1 MANQKLEDQL
11 SLALDTPAQMR
22 EKSDNLDTGYAPSE
36 NTWELIVKYNGN
48 LDRLTGGIRV
58 EPLIAGYAIVT
69 IPENLIGAF
78 SRMEEIEFIEKP
90 KKLYPQ
96 VTAGL
101 GASCFY
107 PLLQPVSGKALS
119 GQGVYMAILDSGI
132 DYTDPMFRYADGTTK
147 IAWLWD
153 QGKRADA
160 EKGEK
165 PPQGF
170 FTGVEYSRKM
180 LNANLQKNSER
191 LTTDVTGHGT
201 NVAKIA
207 VQGAPESELIVVKL
221 DTARGTY
228 PSTVSLLRAFTYV
241 AKKAQAENMP
251 VAINLSYGN
260 TYGAH
265 DGSSLLE
272 RFIDNITEVGRN
284 VICIGAGN
292 EGASAGHFA
301 GKLSENEIQR
311 ISFAMGTYERSFS
324 LQLWKWYADRM
335 DISILSPAGEQ
346 YLIRNQDAGGEAQ
359 QAVMEQTKLLIF
371 SGRPQPYRKREEVY
385 IDFIPVETYL
395 NTGIW
400 TIEITPRRI
409 ANGELRLYMPSAVV
423 RSENTR
429 FLLPSPAQTLTIP
442 STAQKVITVGAY
454 NAYVRS
460 YAAFSG
466 RGDAGSDRAEN
477 SKPDLAAPG
486 VNIRIGEG
494 EGGAVVSGTSYATP
508 FVTAAAALL
517 MEYGIVQGNDPFL
530 YGEKVKAYLHAGARQ
545 LPGYDMW
552 PNDQVGWGENVII
565 RSHGRKSV
573 KSSVSVH
580 FPNTETK
587 HFFHNFEENLP
598 GLDAK

>member
-107 PLLQPVSGKALS
+107 PLLQSVSGKALS

-153 QGKRADA
+153 QGKRAEA

-207 VQGAPESELIVVKL
+207 VQGAPESELIIVKL

-359 QAVMEQTKLLIF
+359 QAVMEQTQLLIF

-409 ANGELRLYMPSAVV
+409 VNGELRLYMPSAVV

-466 RGDAGSDRAEN
+466 RGDAGSDWAEN

-530 YGEKVKAYLHAGARQ
+530 YGEKIKAYLHAGARQ
-545 LPGYDMW
+545 LPGYDIW
-552 PNDQVGWGENVII
+552 PNDQVGWGALC
-565 RSHGRKSV
+565 
-573 KSSVSVH
+573 VS
-580 FPNTETK
+580 ES
-587 HFFHNFEENLP
+587 LP
-598 GLDAK
+598 EK

>member
-11 SLALDTPAQMR
+11 SLALDTPARMR
-22 EKSDNLDTGYAPSE
+22 EKSDNLDTGYAPEE

-132 DYTDPMFRYADGTTK
+132 DYTDPLFRYADGTTK

-241 AKKAQAENMP
+241 AKKSQVENVP

-359 QAVMEQTKLLIF
+359 QAVMEQSRLLIF

-409 ANGELRLYMPSAVV
+409 VNGELRLYMPSAVV

-466 RGDAGSDRAEN
+466 RGDADSRRAEN

-545 LPGYDMW
+545 LPGYDIW
-552 PNDQVGWGENVII
+552 PNDQVGWGALC
-565 RSHGRKSV
+565 
-573 KSSVSVH
+573 VS
-580 FPNTETK
+580 ES
-587 HFFHNFEENLP
+587 LP
-598 GLDAK
+598 

>member
-22 EKSDNLDTGYAPSE
+22 EKSDNLDTGYVPEE

-241 AKKAQAENMP
+241 AKKSQAENVP

-409 ANGELRLYMPSAVV
+409 VNGELRLYMPSAVV

-466 RGDAGSDRAEN
+466 RGDADSRRAEN

-517 MEYGIVQGNDPFL
+517 MEYGIVRGNDPFL

-545 LPGYDMW
+545 LPGYDIW
-552 PNDQVGWGENVII
+552 PNDQVGWGRLCLE
-565 RSHGRKSV
+565 
-573 KSSVSVH
+573 SS
-580 FPNTETK
+580 
-587 HFFHNFEENLP
+587 LP
-598 GLDAK
+598 D

>member
-311 ISFAMGTYERSFS
+311 ISFAIGTYERSFS

-346 YLIRNQDAGGEAQ
+346 YLIRNQDVGGEAQ

-385 IDFIPVETYL
+385 IDFIPAETYL

-409 ANGELRLYMPSAVV
+409 VNGELRLYMPSAVV

-477 SKPDLAAPG
+477 NKPDLTAPG

-545 LPGYDMW
+545 LPGYDIW
-552 PNDQVGWGENVII
+552 PNDQVGWGALC
-565 RSHGRKSV
+565 
-573 KSSVSVH
+573 VS
-580 FPNTETK
+580 ES
-587 HFFHNFEENLP
+587 LP
-598 GLDAK
+598 EK

>member
-11 SLALDTPAQMR
+11 SLALATPARMR
-22 EKSDNLDTGYAPSE
+22 ERSGNLDTGYASAE

-90 KKLYPQ
+90 KKLFPQ

-101 GASCFY
+101 RASCFY
-107 PLLQPVSGKALS
+107 SLLQPVSGTALS

-153 QGKRADA
+153 QGKQADT
-160 EKGEK
+160 EMGER

-170 FTGVEYSRKM
+170 FTGVEYNREQI
-180 LNANLQKNSER
+180 NENLQDGGQR

-201 NVAKIA
+201 DVAKIA
-207 VQGAPESELIVVKL
+207 VQGAPGSELIVVKL

-228 PSTVSLLRAFTYV
+228 PSTASLLRAFTYV
-241 AKKAQAENMP
+241 AGKAQAENMP

-284 VICIGAGN
+284 VICVGAGN
-292 EGASAGHFA
+292 EGASAGHFT
-301 GKLSENEIQR
+301 GRLTENEIQR
-311 ISFAMGTYERSFS
+311 IAFAMGTYENSFS
-324 LQLWKWYADRM
+324 LQIWKWYADRM
-335 DISILSPAGEQ
+335 DISIVSPAGER
-346 YLIRNQDAGGEAQ
+346 YLIRNQAAEGEAQ
-359 QAVMEQTKLLIF
+359 QTVLEQTKLLIF
-371 SGRPQPYRKREEVY
+371 SGRPQPYRMREEVY

-400 TIEITPRRI
+400 TIEITPRHI
-409 ANGELRLYMPSAVV
+409 VNGELRLYMPSAVV

-429 FLLPSPAQTLTIP
+429 FLLPSPALTLTIP
-442 STAQKVITVGAY
+442 STAKKVITVGAY
-454 NAYVRS
+454 NAYARS

-466 RGDAGSDRAEN
+466 RGEDDSRCAEN

-486 VNIRIGEG
+486 VNIRIEESEPGTL
-494 EGGAVVSGTSYATP
+494 VSGTSYATP

-517 MEYGIVQGNDPFL
+517 MEYGIVQGRDPFL
-530 YGEKVKAYLHAGARQ
+530 YGEKVKAYLLAGARQ
-545 LPGYDMW
+545 LPGYDLW
-552 PNDQVGWGENVII
+552 PNDQVGWGALC
-565 RSHGRKSV
+565 
-573 KSSVSVH
+573 VSGS
-580 FPNTETK
+580 
-587 HFFHNFEENLP
+587 LP
-598 GLDAK
+598 

>member
-207 VQGAPESELIVVKL
+207 VQGAPESELIIVKL

-346 YLIRNQDAGGEAQ
+346 YLIRNQNAGGEAQ
-359 QAVMEQTKLLIF
+359 QAVMEQTQLLIF

-477 SKPDLAAPG
+477 NKPDLAAPG

-545 LPGYDMW
+545 LPGYDIW
-552 PNDQVGWGENVII
+552 PNDQVGWGALC
-565 RSHGRKSV
+565 
-573 KSSVSVH
+573 VS
-580 FPNTETK
+580 ES
-587 HFFHNFEENLP
+587 LP
-598 GLDAK
+598 EK

>member
-221 DTARGTY
+221 DTVRGTY

-241 AKKAQAENMP
+241 AKKSQAENVP

-311 ISFAMGTYERSFS
+311 ISFAIGTYERSFS

-335 DISILSPAGEQ
+335 DISFLSPAGEQ

-409 ANGELRLYMPSAVV
+409 VNGELRLYMPSAVV

-466 RGDAGSDRAEN
+466 RGDADSRRAEN

-517 MEYGIVQGNDPFL
+517 MEYGIVRGNDPFL

-545 LPGYDMW
+545 LPGYDIW
-552 PNDQVGWGENVII
+552 PNDQVGWGALC
-565 RSHGRKSV
+565 
-573 KSSVSVH
+573 VS
-580 FPNTETK
+580 ES
-587 HFFHNFEENLP
+587 LP
-598 GLDAK
+598 

>member
-324 LQLWKWYADRM
+324 LQLWKWYADRL

-346 YLIRNQDAGGEAQ
+346 YLIRNQNAGGEAQ
-359 QAVMEQTKLLIF
+359 QAVMEQTQLLIF

-409 ANGELRLYMPSAVV
+409 VNGELRLYMPSAVV

-466 RGDAGSDRAEN
+466 RGDAGSNRAEN

-486 VNIRIGEG
+486 VNIQIGEG
-494 EGGAVVSGTSYATP
+494 ESGAVVSGTSYATP

-545 LPGYDMW
+545 LPGYDIW
-552 PNDQVGWGENVII
+552 PNDQVGWGALC
-565 RSHGRKSV
+565 
-573 KSSVSVH
+573 VS
-580 FPNTETK
+580 ES
-587 HFFHNFEENLP
+587 LP
-598 GLDAK
+598 EK

>member
-346 YLIRNQDAGGEAQ
+346 YLIRNQNAGGEAQ
-359 QAVMEQTKLLIF
+359 QAVMEQTQLLIF

-477 SKPDLAAPG
+477 NKPDLAAPG

-545 LPGYDMW
+545 LPGYDIW
-552 PNDQVGWGENVII
+552 PNDQVGWGALC
-565 RSHGRKSV
+565 
-573 KSSVSVH
+573 VS
-580 FPNTETK
+580 ES
-587 HFFHNFEENLP
+587 LP
-598 GLDAK
+598 EK

>member
-221 DTARGTY
+221 DTARGPY

-346 YLIRNQDAGGEAQ
+346 YLIRNQNAGGEAQ
-359 QAVMEQTKLLIF
+359 QAVMEQTQLLIF

-466 RGDAGSDRAEN
+466 RGDAGNDRAEN

-545 LPGYDMW
+545 LPGYDIW
-552 PNDQVGWGENVII
+552 PNDQVGWGALC
-565 RSHGRKSV
+565 
-573 KSSVSVH
+573 VS
-580 FPNTETK
+580 ES
-587 HFFHNFEENLP
+587 LP
-598 GLDAK
+598 EK

>member
-107 PLLQPVSGKALS
+107 PLLQPASGKALS

-346 YLIRNQDAGGEAQ
+346 YLIRNQDVGGEAQ

-409 ANGELRLYMPSAVV
+409 VNGELRLYMPSAVV

-477 SKPDLAAPG
+477 NKPDLTAPG

-545 LPGYDMW
+545 LPGYDIW
-552 PNDQVGWGENVII
+552 PNDQVGWGALCL
-565 RSHGRKSV
+565 
-573 KSSVSVH
+573 KSS
-580 FPNTETK
+580 
-587 HFFHNFEENLP
+587 LP
-598 GLDAK
+598 SI

>member
-324 LQLWKWYADRM
+324 LQLWKWYADRL

-346 YLIRNQDAGGEAQ
+346 YLIRNQNAGGEAQ
-359 QAVMEQTKLLIF
+359 QAVMEQTQLLIF

-477 SKPDLAAPG
+477 NKPDLAAPG

-545 LPGYDMW
+545 LPGYDIW
-552 PNDQVGWGENVII
+552 PNDQVGWGALCVLE
-565 RSHGRKSV
+565 S
-573 KSSVSVH
+573 
-580 FPNTETK
+580 
-587 HFFHNFEENLP
+587 LP
-598 GLDAK
+598 EK

>member
-36 NTWELIVKYNGN
+36 NAWELIVKYNGN

-346 YLIRNQDAGGEAQ
+346 YLIRNQNAGGEAQ

-385 IDFIPVETYL
+385 IDFIPAETYL

-409 ANGELRLYMPSAVV
+409 VNGELRLYMPSAVV

-429 FLLPSPAQTLTIP
+429 FLLPSPVQTLTIP

-477 SKPDLAAPG
+477 NKPDLAAPG

-545 LPGYDMW
+545 LPGYDIW
-552 PNDQVGWGENVII
+552 PNDQVGWGALC
-565 RSHGRKSV
+565 
-573 KSSVSVH
+573 VS
-580 FPNTETK
+580 ES
-587 HFFHNFEENLP
+587 LP
-598 GLDAK
+598 EK

>member
-11 SLALDTPAQMR
+11 SLALDTPVQMR

-241 AKKAQAENMP
+241 AKKAQVENMP

-346 YLIRNQDAGGEAQ
+346 YLIRNQNAGGEAQ

-477 SKPDLAAPG
+477 NKPDLVAPG

-545 LPGYDMW
+545 LPGYDIW
-552 PNDQVGWGENVII
+552 PNDQVGWGALC
-565 RSHGRKSV
+565 
-573 KSSVSVH
+573 VS
-580 FPNTETK
+580 ES
-587 HFFHNFEENLP
+587 LP
-598 GLDAK
+598 EK

>member
-335 DISILSPAGEQ
+335 DISIMSPAGEQ

-466 RGDAGSDRAEN
+466 RGDADSDRAEN

-545 LPGYDMW
+545 LPGYDIW
-552 PNDQVGWGENVII
+552 PNDQVGWGALC
-565 RSHGRKSV
+565 
-573 KSSVSVH
+573 VS
-580 FPNTETK
+580 ES
-587 HFFHNFEENLP
+587 LP
-598 GLDAK
+598 EK

>member
-153 QGKRADA
+153 QGKQADA

-346 YLIRNQDAGGEAQ
+346 YLIRNQNAGGEAQ

-466 RGDAGSDRAEN
+466 RGDTGSDRAEN

-545 LPGYDMW
+545 LPGYDIW
-552 PNDQVGWGENVII
+552 PNDQVGWGALCL
-565 RSHGRKSV
+565 
-573 KSSVSVH
+573 KSS
-580 FPNTETK
+580 
-587 HFFHNFEENLP
+587 LP
-598 GLDAK
+598 SI

>member
-180 LNANLQKNSER
+180 INANLQKNSER

-346 YLIRNQDAGGEAQ
+346 YLIRNQNAGGEAQ
-359 QAVMEQTKLLIF
+359 QAVMEQTQLLIF

-466 RGDAGSDRAEN
+466 RGDAGSDWAEN

-508 FVTAAAALL
+508 FVTAAAAIL

-545 LPGYDMW
+545 LPGYDIW
-552 PNDQVGWGENVII
+552 PNDQVGWGALC
-565 RSHGRKSV
+565 
-573 KSSVSVH
+573 VS
-580 FPNTETK
+580 ES
-587 HFFHNFEENLP
+587 LP
-598 GLDAK
+598 EK

>member
-346 YLIRNQDAGGEAQ
+346 YLIRNQNAGGEAQ
-359 QAVMEQTKLLIF
+359 QAVMEQTQLLIF

-552 PNDQVGWGENVII
+552 PNDQVGWGALC
-565 RSHGRKSV
+565 
-573 KSSVSVH
+573 VS
-580 FPNTETK
+580 ES
-587 HFFHNFEENLP
+587 LP
-598 GLDAK
+598 EK

>member
-11 SLALDTPAQMR
+11 SLALDTPARMR
-22 EKSDNLDTGYAPSE
+22 EKSDNLDTGYAPEE

-346 YLIRNQDAGGEAQ
+346 YLIRNQNTGGEAQ

-409 ANGELRLYMPSAVV
+409 ANGELRLYMPSSVV

-466 RGDAGSDRAEN
+466 RGDAGNDRAEN

-545 LPGYDMW
+545 LPGYDIW
-552 PNDQVGWGENVII
+552 PNDQVGWGALC
-565 RSHGRKSV
+565 
-573 KSSVSVH
+573 VS
-580 FPNTETK
+580 ES
-587 HFFHNFEENLP
+587 LP
-598 GLDAK
+598 EK

>member
-346 YLIRNQDAGGEAQ
+346 YLIRNQNAGGEAQ
-359 QAVMEQTKLLIF
+359 QAVMEQTQLLIF

-429 FLLPSPAQTLTIP
+429 FLLPSPVQTLTIP

-477 SKPDLAAPG
+477 NKPDLTAPG

-545 LPGYDMW
+545 LPGYDIW
-552 PNDQVGWGENVII
+552 PNDQVGWGALC
-565 RSHGRKSV
+565 
-573 KSSVSVH
+573 VS
-580 FPNTETK
+580 ES
-587 HFFHNFEENLP
+587 LP
-598 GLDAK
+598 EK

>member
-346 YLIRNQDAGGEAQ
+346 YLIRNQNAGGEAQ
-359 QAVMEQTKLLIF
+359 QAVMEQTQLLIF

-409 ANGELRLYMPSAVV
+409 VNGELRLYMPSAVV

-442 STAQKVITVGAY
+442 STAQKVITVSAY

-545 LPGYDMW
+545 LPGYDIW
-552 PNDQVGWGENVII
+552 PNDQVGWGALC
-565 RSHGRKSV
+565 
-573 KSSVSVH
+573 VS
-580 FPNTETK
+580 ES
-587 HFFHNFEENLP
+587 LP
-598 GLDAK
+598 EK

>member
-22 EKSDNLDTGYAPSE
+22 EKSDNLDTGYAPLE

-191 LTTDVTGHGT
+191 LTIDVTGHGT

-324 LQLWKWYADRM
+324 MQLWKWYADRM

-346 YLIRNQDAGGEAQ
+346 YLIRNQNAGGEAQ
-359 QAVMEQTKLLIF
+359 QAVMEQTQLLIF

-477 SKPDLAAPG
+477 NKPDLTAPG

-494 EGGAVVSGTSYATP
+494 ESGAVVSGTSYATP

-545 LPGYDMW
+545 LPGYDIW
-552 PNDQVGWGENVII
+552 PNDQVGWGALC
-565 RSHGRKSV
+565 
-573 KSSVSVH
+573 VS
-580 FPNTETK
+580 ES
-587 HFFHNFEENLP
+587 LP
-598 GLDAK
+598 EK

>member
-107 PLLQPVSGKALS
+107 PLLQSVSGKALS

-241 AKKAQAENMP
+241 AKKSQVENVP

-359 QAVMEQTKLLIF
+359 QAVMEQTQLLIF

-409 ANGELRLYMPSAVV
+409 VNGELRLYMPSAVV

-466 RGDAGSDRAEN
+466 RGDAGSDWAEN
-477 SKPDLAAPG
+477 SKPDLTAPG

-545 LPGYDMW
+545 LPGYDIW
-552 PNDQVGWGENVII
+552 PNDQVGWGALC
-565 RSHGRKSV
+565 
-573 KSSVSVH
+573 VS
-580 FPNTETK
+580 ES
-587 HFFHNFEENLP
+587 LP
-598 GLDAK
+598 EK

>member
-191 LTTDVTGHGT
+191 LSTDVTGHGT

-346 YLIRNQDAGGEAQ
+346 YLIRNQNAGGEAQ

-409 ANGELRLYMPSAVV
+409 VNGELRLYMPSAVV

-429 FLLPSPAQTLTIP
+429 FLLPSPAHTLTIP

-477 SKPDLAAPG
+477 NKPDLTAPG

-545 LPGYDMW
+545 LPGYDIW
-552 PNDQVGWGENVII
+552 PNDQVGWGALC
-565 RSHGRKSV
+565 
-573 KSSVSVH
+573 VS
-580 FPNTETK
+580 ES
-587 HFFHNFEENLP
+587 LP
-598 GLDAK
+598 EK

>member
-1 MANQKLEDQL
+1 MTNQKLEDQL

-346 YLIRNQDAGGEAQ
+346 YLIRNQDVGGEAQ

-409 ANGELRLYMPSAVV
+409 VNGELRLYMPSAVV

-477 SKPDLAAPG
+477 NKPDLTAPG

-545 LPGYDMW
+545 LPGYDIW
-552 PNDQVGWGENVII
+552 PNDQVGWG
-565 RSHGRKSV
+565 RLCLAQSLSQ
-573 KSSVSVH
+573 
-580 FPNTETK
+580 
-587 HFFHNFEENLP
+587 
-598 GLDAK
+598 

>member
-346 YLIRNQDAGGEAQ
+346 YLIRNQNAGGEAQ

-429 FLLPSPAQTLTIP
+429 FFLPSPAQTLTIP

-466 RGDAGSDRAEN
+466 RGDAGNDRAEN

-545 LPGYDMW
+545 LPGYDIW
-552 PNDQVGWGENVII
+552 PNDQVGWGALC
-565 RSHGRKSV
+565 
-573 KSSVSVH
+573 VS
-580 FPNTETK
+580 ES
-587 HFFHNFEENLP
+587 LP
-598 GLDAK
+598 EK

>member
-36 NTWELIVKYNGN
+36 NAWELIVKYNGN

-311 ISFAMGTYERSFS
+311 ISFAIGTYERSFS

-346 YLIRNQDAGGEAQ
+346 YLIRNQNAGGEAQ

-385 IDFIPVETYL
+385 IDFIPLETYL

-409 ANGELRLYMPSAVV
+409 VNGELRLYMPSAVV

-429 FLLPSPAQTLTIP
+429 FLLPSPVQTLTIP

-466 RGDAGSDRAEN
+466 RGDAGSGRAEN
-477 SKPDLAAPG
+477 NKPDLTAPG

-545 LPGYDMW
+545 LPGYDIW
-552 PNDQVGWGENVII
+552 PNDQVGWGALC
-565 RSHGRKSV
+565 
-573 KSSVSVH
+573 VS
-580 FPNTETK
+580 ES
-587 HFFHNFEENLP
+587 LP
-598 GLDAK
+598 EK

>member
-335 DISILSPAGEQ
+335 DISVLSPAGEQ
-346 YLIRNQDAGGEAQ
+346 YLIRNQNAGGEAQ
-359 QAVMEQTKLLIF
+359 QAVMEQTQLLIF

-466 RGDAGSDRAEN
+466 RGDADSDRAEN

-545 LPGYDMW
+545 LPGYDIW
-552 PNDQVGWGENVII
+552 PNDQVGWGALCL
-565 RSHGRKSV
+565 
-573 KSSVSVH
+573 KSS
-580 FPNTETK
+580 
-587 HFFHNFEENLP
+587 LP
-598 GLDAK
+598 SI